1 MNAIEIINTIR
12 QAGGS
17 VQSIDGSLR
26 ILAPAGTITDED
38 RLVLTE
44 AKEDLVR
51 LLAPADPERE
61 AIQWVESLSDEQ
73 AETVVDQ
80 ARREWREIVEKS
92 PHDCLDRFGDPV
104 FSNAERRF
112 YRNLGA
118 KRARR
123 RRRGKTVCDDVE
135 EIVEETF
142 GKAGI
147 EIEARFSRTPETDHW
162 DSISNEDQEYLTG
175 PRNWPE
181 PCPWCSGR
189 LRHNPACVHW
199 TWQPRLN
206 FGKHKGK
213 LLPDVPAGY
222 LTWLLANASSLN
234 SAVKLPTGNVAKSK
248 YEPVIVAHLSN
259 SNFSGYSSTGW
270 YLLADAADGV
280 ACWAISYLNGVE
292 TPTIEI
298 EDTDFN
304 TLGIQMRGYIDYGVA
319 QVDSNGRVHAKGSA

>member
-1 MNAIEIINTIR
+1 M
-12 QAGGS
+12 
-17 VQSIDGSLR
+17 
-26 ILAPAGTITDED
+26 
-38 RLVLTE
+38 TE
-44 AKEDLVR
+44 AG
-51 LLAPADPERE
+51 
-61 AIQWVESLSDEQ
+61 
-73 AETVVDQ
+73 
-80 ARREWREIVEKS
+80 
-92 PHDCLDRFGDPV
+92 PHDCLDRFGDPTLT
-104 FSNAERRF
+104 NAERRH
-112 YRNLGA
+112 YRNAGV
-118 KRARR
+118 KRARQR
-123 RRRGKTVCDDVE
+123 RQGKA
-135 EIVEETF
+135 EITGSTSGGTIYDEIERVLEETF
-142 GKAGI
+142 AEHGV
-147 EIEARFSRTPETDHW
+147 EVEAKFSQSPKPVAVETDHW
-162 DSISNEDQEYLTG
+162 SLIGEEDREYLTS

-181 PCPWCSGR
+181 LCPWCGGR